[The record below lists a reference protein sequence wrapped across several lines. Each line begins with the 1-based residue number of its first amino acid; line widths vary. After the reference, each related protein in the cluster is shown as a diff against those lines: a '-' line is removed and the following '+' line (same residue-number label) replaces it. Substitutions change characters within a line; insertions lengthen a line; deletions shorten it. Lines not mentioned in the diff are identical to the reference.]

1 MFNIS
6 LNVLLFHHFN
16 VDQDVQQIY
25 CYHGK
30 KTQNKTKQK
39 QNLFQLWRFKSVPIF
54 SFWIYIIFISFSLW
68 RQNLREKNNTSCKT
82 CLVINLE
89 IKIIQF
95 PLTPVPISPC
105 IFPCTV
111 LFVESASS
119 HRSARSLETLFF
131 WLQYVGQ
138 VRKTYNEKDHNE
150 TKWLKMHSQN
160 TSWFSNLQKTIKKSS
175 SMHLRWEYNFITD
188 DCAILRS
195 PSKQSEVL

>member
-1 MFNIS
+1 MLNIS

-30 KTQNKTKQK
+30 KTKTKRNKNKTFFNYGDSSQCP
-39 QNLFQLWRFKSVPIF
+39 FFPF
-54 SFWIYIIFISFSLW
+54 EFILYSYHFLYGARTW
-68 RQNLREKNNTSCKT
+68 EKKNNTSCKT

-119 HRSARSLETLFF
+119 HRSARSLETLF
-131 WLQYVGQ
+131 L
-138 VRKTYNEKDHNE
+138 
-150 TKWLKMHSQN
+150 LA
-160 TSWFSNLQKTIKKSS
+160 
-175 SMHLRWEYNFITD
+175 
-188 DCAILRS
+188 AICR
-195 PSKQSEVL
+195 PG

>member
-1 MFNIS
+1 MAPE
-6 LNVLLFHHFN
+6 LE
-16 VDQDVQQIY
+16 
-25 CYHGK
+25 
-30 KTQNKTKQK
+30 
-39 QNLFQLWRFKSVPIF
+39 R
-54 SFWIYIIFISFSLW
+54 
-68 RQNLREKNNTSCKT
+68 KNNTSCKT

-131 WLQYVGQ
+131 LAAICRPGYI
-138 VRKTYNEKDHNE
+138 RKTYNENDHNE

-160 TSWFSNLQKTIKKSS
+160 TS
-175 SMHLRWEYNFITD
+175 
-188 DCAILRS
+188 
-195 PSKQSEVL
+195 

>member
-1 MFNIS
+1 MSCYFITLMQIKMFSKSTAIMA
-6 LNVLLFHHFN
+6 
-16 VDQDVQQIY
+16 
-25 CYHGK
+25 K

-39 QNLFQLWRFKSVPIF
+39 QNLFSIMEIQVSAHFFLLDL
-54 SFWIYIIFISFSLW
+54 YFIHIVLFMAPELE
-68 RQNLREKNNTSCKT
+68 RKNNTSCKT

-131 WLQYVGQ
+131 LAAICRPGQKDLQ
-138 VRKTYNEKDHNE
+138 
-150 TKWLKMHSQN
+150 
-160 TSWFSNLQKTIKKSS
+160 
-175 SMHLRWEYNFITD
+175 
-188 DCAILRS
+188 
-195 PSKQSEVL
+195 

>member
-16 VDQDVQQIY
+16 IDQDVQQIY

-30 KTQNKTKQK
+30 KTKTKRNKNKTFFNYGDSSQCP
-39 QNLFQLWRFKSVPIF
+39 FFPF
-54 SFWIYIIFISFSLW
+54 EFILYSYHSLHGARTW
-68 RQNLREKNNTSCKT
+68 EKKYTSCKT

-95 PLTPVPISPC
+95 PLTPVPISSC

-131 WLQYVGQ
+131 FGCNMSARLERLTM
-138 VRKTYNEKDHNE
+138 RKIIMRRNGWKCTLRIRVDSLIYRR
-150 TKWLKMHSQN
+150 LS
-160 TSWFSNLQKTIKKSS
+160 KSR
-175 SMHLRWEYNFITD
+175 LLCT
-188 DCAILRS
+188 
-195 PSKQSEVL
+195 

>member
-16 VDQDVQQIY
+16 IDQDVQQIY

-30 KTQNKTKQK
+30 KPQNKTKQK
-39 QNLFQLWRFKSVPIF
+39 QNLFSIMEIQVSAHFFLLNLY
-54 SFWIYIIFISFSLW
+54 YIHIILFMAPELE
-68 RQNLREKNNTSCKT
+68 RKNNTSCKT

-95 PLTPVPISPC
+95 PLTAVPISPC

-111 LFVESASS
+111 LFGESASS

-160 TSWFSNLQKTIKKSS
+160 TS
-175 SMHLRWEYNFITD
+175 
-188 DCAILRS
+188 
-195 PSKQSEVL
+195 

>member
-16 VDQDVQQIY
+16 VDQDVQQFY

-30 KTQNKTKQK
+30 KPINKTKQK
-39 QNLFQLWRFKSVPIF
+39 QNLLQLWRFKSVPIF

-131 WLQYVGQ
+131 FGCNMSARLERLTM
-138 VRKTYNEKDHNE
+138 RKIIMRRNGWNCTLRIRVDSLIYRR
-150 TKWLKMHSQN
+150 LS
-160 TSWFSNLQKTIKKSS
+160 KSR
-175 SMHLRWEYNFITD
+175 LLCT
-188 DCAILRS
+188 
-195 PSKQSEVL
+195 

>member
-1 MFNIS
+1 MEIQVSAHFSLLNLYYIHIS
-6 LNVLLFHHFN
+6 LFMAPELE
-16 VDQDVQQIY
+16 
-25 CYHGK
+25 
-30 KTQNKTKQK
+30 
-39 QNLFQLWRFKSVPIF
+39 R
-54 SFWIYIIFISFSLW
+54 
-68 RQNLREKNNTSCKT
+68 KNNTSCKT

-95 PLTPVPISPC
+95 PLTPVSISPC

-111 LFVESASS
+111 LFVESAYS

-160 TSWFSNLQKTIKKSS
+160 TS
-175 SMHLRWEYNFITD
+175 
-188 DCAILRS
+188 
-195 PSKQSEVL
+195 

>member
-16 VDQDVQQIY
+16 IDQDVQQSY
-25 CYHGK
+25 RYHGK
-30 KTQNKTKQK
+30 KPKTKRNKNKTFFNYGDSSQCP
-39 QNLFQLWRFKSVPIF
+39 FFPF
-54 SFWIYIIFISFSLW
+54 EFILYSYHSLYGARTW
-68 RQNLREKNNTSCKT
+68 EKKNNTSCKT

-89 IKIIQF
+89 IKSIQF

-175 SMHLRWEYNFITD
+175 SMHLRWEYSFITD

>member
-1 MFNIS
+1 MFSKSTAIMAKNP
-6 LNVLLFHHFN
+6 
-16 VDQDVQQIY
+16 
-25 CYHGK
+25 
-30 KTQNKTKQK
+30 KTKRNKNKTF
-39 QNLFQLWRFKSVPIF
+39 FQLWRFKSVPIF

-68 RQNLREKNNTSCKT
+68 RQNLREKIIQVAQPV
-82 CLVINLE
+82 LVINLE

-175 SMHLRWEYNFITD
+175 SMHLRWEYGFITE
-188 DCAILRS
+188 DCSILRS

>member
-16 VDQDVQQIY
+16 IDQDVQQSY
-25 CYHGK
+25 RYHGK
-30 KTQNKTKQK
+30 KTKTKRNKNKTFFNYGDSSQCP
-39 QNLFQLWRFKSVPIF
+39 FF

-175 SMHLRWEYNFITD
+175 SMHLRWEYSFITE
-188 DCAILRS
+188 DCGILRS

>member
-1 MFNIS
+1 MFSKATANMA
-6 LNVLLFHHFN
+6 
-16 VDQDVQQIY
+16 
-25 CYHGK
+25 K
-30 KTQNKTKQK
+30 KPKQNETKTKLSSIMEIQV
-39 QNLFQLWRFKSVPIF
+39 SAH
-54 SFWIYIIFISFSLW
+54 FSLL
-68 RQNLREKNNTSCKT
+68 NLYYIHIILFMAPELERKNNTSCKT

-95 PLTPVPISPC
+95 PLTPVPISSC

-119 HRSARSLETLFF
+119 HRSARSLETLFFF

-160 TSWFSNLQKTIKKSS
+160 TS
-175 SMHLRWEYNFITD
+175 
-188 DCAILRS
+188 
-195 PSKQSEVL
+195 

>member
-1 MFNIS
+1 MFSKSTAIMAKNP
-6 LNVLLFHHFN
+6 
-16 VDQDVQQIY
+16 
-25 CYHGK
+25 
-30 KTQNKTKQK
+30 KTKRNKNKTF
-39 QNLFQLWRFKSVPIF
+39 FQLWRFKSVPIF

-95 PLTPVPISPC
+95 PLTPVSISPC

-111 LFVESASS
+111 LFVESAYS

-175 SMHLRWEYNFITD
+175 SMHLRWEYSFITE
-188 DCAILRS
+188 DCGILRS

>member
-1 MFNIS
+1 MEIQVSAHFFL
-6 LNVLLFHHFN
+6 LNLYFIHIILFMAPE
-16 VDQDVQQIY
+16 
-25 CYHGK
+25 
-30 KTQNKTKQK
+30 
-39 QNLFQLWRFKSVPIF
+39 LER
-54 SFWIYIIFISFSLW
+54 
-68 RQNLREKNNTSCKT
+68 KNNTSCKT

-138 VRKTYNEKDHNE
+138 VRKTYNEKNHNE

-175 SMHLRWEYNFITD
+175 SMHLRWEYSFITD

>member
-1 MFNIS
+1 MLNVS

-16 VDQDVQQIY
+16 IDQDVQQSY
-25 CYHGK
+25 RYHGK
-30 KTQNKTKQK
+30 KTKTKRNKNKTFFNYGDSSQCP
-39 QNLFQLWRFKSVPIF
+39 FF

-119 HRSARSLETLFF
+119 HRSARSLETLVFF
-131 WLQYVGQ
+131 GCNMSARLERLTM
-138 VRKTYNEKDHNE
+138 RKIIMRRNGWKCTLRIRVDSLIYRR
-150 TKWLKMHSQN
+150 LS
-160 TSWFSNLQKTIKKSS
+160 KSR
-175 SMHLRWEYNFITD
+175 LLCT
-188 DCAILRS
+188 
-195 PSKQSEVL
+195 

>member
-1 MFNIS
+1 MLHIS

-16 VDQDVQQIY
+16 IDQDVQLSY
-25 CYHGK
+25 RYHGK
-30 KTQNKTKQK
+30 KKNPKQNETKTKPSIMEIQVSAHFFLLDLYFIHII
-39 QNLFQLWRFKSVPIF
+39 LFMAPELER
-54 SFWIYIIFISFSLW
+54 
-68 RQNLREKNNTSCKT
+68 KNNTSCKT

-131 WLQYVGQ
+131 LA
-138 VRKTYNEKDHNE
+138 
-150 TKWLKMHSQN
+150 
-160 TSWFSNLQKTIKKSS
+160 
-175 SMHLRWEYNFITD
+175 
-188 DCAILRS
+188 AICR
-195 PSKQSEVL
+195 PG